1 MTPSEAMAARRKC
14 TIVEEDDEEAYEEEQ
29 EIIEAKIVRDD
40 SCVSRSSR
48 SSIPDAHHNLDLA
61 WIQGQLTSSKPLIS
75 IEREGSTEATPA
87 PFPVTSQI
95 GTGLSRQGSLRRYVL
110 LIKMYFLIPWYFVTK
125 IVLTYCKNIFFVF
138 FSGLKRQG
146 LILEQDRHRQRR
158 RVQPHR
164 VVRGHQPAT
173 S

>member
-1 MTPSEAMAARRKC
+1 MCVKSWVILKITFFFRRHLPSKKISLPPLLSSPIVEQGLLTPSEAMAARRKC

-110 LIKMYFLIPWYFVTK
+110 LVKMYFLIPNT
-125 IVLTYCKNIFFVF
+125 
-138 FSGLKRQG
+138 
-146 LILEQDRHRQRR
+146 
-158 RVQPHR
+158 
-164 VVRGHQPAT
+164 
-173 S
+173 

>member
-110 LIKMYFLIPWYFVTK
+110 LIKMYFVTK
-125 IVLTYCKNIFFVF
+125 IVLTYCEKKNILRHV
-138 FSGLKRQG
+138 SKGEIIIQTLKLQN
-146 LILEQDRHRQRR
+146 
-158 RVQPHR
+158 
-164 VVRGHQPAT
+164 
-173 S
+173 SFW

>member
-1 MTPSEAMAARRKC
+1 MIFFYRRHLPSKKISLPPLLSSPIVEQGLLTPSEAMAARRKC

-61 WIQGQLTSSKPLIS
+61 WIHGQLTSSKPLIPMNS
-75 IEREGSTEATPA
+75 VEGSTEATPA

-110 LIKMYFLIPWYFVTK
+110 NLRLY
-125 IVLTYCKNIFFVF
+125 IF
-138 FSGLKRQG
+138 SYSK
-146 LILEQDRHRQRR
+146 
-158 RVQPHR
+158 
-164 VVRGHQPAT
+164 
-173 S
+173 

>member
-61 WIQGQLTSSKPLIS
+61 WIQGQLTSSKPLIR

-110 LIKMYFLIPWYFVTK
+110 LIKMYFVTK
-125 IVLTYCKNIFFVF
+125 IVLTYYEKKM
-138 FSGLKRQG
+138 FSGMCQRERSLFIIQTLKLQNNFC
-146 LILEQDRHRQRR
+146 
-158 RVQPHR
+158 
-164 VVRGHQPAT
+164 
-173 S
+173 

>member
-1 MTPSEAMAARRKC
+1 MAARRKC

-61 WIQGQLTSSKPLIS
+61 WIHGQLTSSKPLIS

-110 LIKMYFLIPWYFVTK
+110 NLRLY
-125 IVLTYCKNIFFVF
+125 IF
-138 FSGLKRQG
+138 SYSK
-146 LILEQDRHRQRR
+146 
-158 RVQPHR
+158 
-164 VVRGHQPAT
+164 
-173 S
+173 